1 MVEKKKLL
9 IVDDDPY
16 IIIAIRTLFEEE
28 GFEVFAANSGIECL
42 DFLEKENFNG
52 VILIDL
58 MMPIMTGWETIQAI
72 VDQNLHEGNII
83 AMLSAK
89 NEADEQFDSLKE
101 FIADYLSKPFE
112 ADELIAI
119 VDKYVSN

>member
-58 MMPIMTGWETIQAI
+58 MMPIMTGWETIDEI
-72 VDQNLHEGNII
+72 VKRGLNEKLII
-83 AMLSAK
+83 SVLSAK
-89 NEADEQFDSLKE
+89 DIPNEKSNTMRY
-101 FIADYLSKPFE
+101 ITDYLNKPFE
-112 ADELIAI
+112 NNELM
-119 VDKYVSN
+119 DKVNSYFAYE

>member
-1 MVEKKKLL
+1 MDKKVLV
-9 IVDDDPY
+9 VDDDSSIRMSVQMVFEDAGY
-16 IIIAIRTLFEEE
+16 QVTLAESGKNCLEILKNGYKGIILMDI
-28 GFEVFAANSGIECL
+28 
-42 DFLEKENFNG
+42 
-52 VILIDL
+52 
-58 MMPIMTGWETIQAI
+58 MMPFMDGWETIQAI

>member
-1 MVEKKKLL
+1 MDKKVLV
-9 IVDDDPY
+9 VDDDSSIRMSVQMVFEDAGY
-16 IIIAIRTLFEEE
+16 QVTLAESGKNCLEILKNGYKGIILMDI
-28 GFEVFAANSGIECL
+28 
-42 DFLEKENFNG
+42 
-52 VILIDL
+52 

>member
-1 MVEKKKLL
+1 MVFEDAGYQVTLAESGKNCLEILKDGYKG
-9 IVDDDPY
+9 
-16 IIIAIRTLFEEE
+16 II
-28 GFEVFAANSGIECL
+28 
-42 DFLEKENFNG
+42 
-52 VILIDL
+52 L
-58 MMPIMTGWETIQAI
+58 MDIMMSFMDGWETIQAI